1 MIVTVKR
8 SKKQKIIKLI
18 SLLAVVGMFTGYYFY
33 MEEEFKEKQ
42 RKDLEAQ
49 KIAKIEEE
57 KKDMNRYLERFIYK
71 EVEKAI
77 DLIGQEN
84 ILYVKIIQKKIV
96 IVCDLETNLEALI
109 VRYGTMAL
117 IKKTIDD
124 IKIAIDLKYIVE
136 SKFNEK

>member
-8 SKKQKIIKLI
+8 SKKQKFIKLI
-18 SLLAVVGMFTGYYFY
+18 SLIAVIGMFIGYYFY
-33 MEEEFKEKQ
+33 MEEEFKETQK
-42 RKDLEAQ
+42 KELEAK
-49 KIAKIEEE
+49 KIAKVEQE
-57 KKDMNRYLERFIYK
+57 KKEMNRYLERFIYK

-77 DLIGQEN
+77 DLLGQEN
-84 ILYVKIIQKKIV
+84 IQYVKIIQKKIV
-96 IVCDLETNLEALI
+96 IVCDLDTNLEALV

-117 IKKTIDD
+117 IKNTVND

>member
-18 SLLAVVGMFTGYYFY
+18 SIIAVIGMFIGYYFY
-33 MEEEFKEKQ
+33 MEEE
-42 RKDLEAQ
+42 LEAK
-49 KIAKIEEE
+49 KIAKIKQE
-57 KKDMNRYLERFIYK
+57 KKEMNRYLERFIYK
-71 EVEKAI
+71 EVEKAM
-77 DLIGQEN
+77 DLLGQEN
-84 ILYVKIIQKKIV
+84 IQYVKIIQKKIV
-96 IVCDLETNLEALI
+96 IVCDLDTNLDALA

-117 IKKTIDD
+117 IKKTVND